1 MTILSAAMLL
11 VLVMDPL
18 GNVPFFLAVLE
29 NVGERRRRRI
39 VLRELLI
46 ALAVLGGFLL
56 GGRHVLAVLHVSEP
70 SLHIAGG
77 IVLFLI
83 AVRMIFSAVALDF
96 AGEKGEEPLVVP
108 LAVPAVAGPSAMA
121 TVLILVSQYPGRLA
135 EWAAAL
141 LLAWVVVATTL
152 LASSLLSRLLGR
164 RGLLALQRL
173 MGMVLTTLAVEM
185 FLTGVRQFLG
195 K

>member
-1 MTILSAAMLL
+1 
-11 VLVMDPL
+11 
-18 GNVPFFLAVLE
+18 
-29 NVGERRRRRI
+29 
-39 VLRELLI
+39 
-46 ALAVLGGFLL
+46 
-56 GGRHVLAVLHVSEP
+56 VLAVLHVSEP

-141 LLAWVVVATTL
+141 LLAWVVVAATL